1 MSSTEMTSS
10 GLGVKTTGYWFDG
23 LKKEKILDFKT
34 NPKSLLRKTCN
45 VS

>member
-23 LKKEKILDFKT
+23 LKIEKILDFKT
-34 NPKSLLRKTCN
+34 NPKKFVT
-45 VS
+45 

>member
-10 GLGVKTTGYWFDG
+10 GLGVKTKGYWFDG
-23 LKKEKILDFKT
+23 LKILDSKT